1 MNLLLEN
8 PLPIWATGAV
18 LTALC
23 LVFVFARRSL
33 ASILAL
39 VAVIA
44 LTLVLVLAERMVVT
58 DREQVEA
65 TLLQLTEAIEANDL
79 IAVLALMDP
88 NAIKV
93 RTDAEKL
100 MPQVK
105 VRDAGTTTVR
115 VELDETSVPP
125 QATSF
130 FRGRVDGVHSRS
142 GARLFFFDQVEINW
156 QKSGDRWLIIDYR
169 VYQRG
174 QPIDAVKSV
183 RGNRPVR

>member
-8 PLPIWATGAV
+8 PLPIWAAGVV
-18 LTALC
+18 LTTLC
-23 LVFVFARRSL
+23 LVLVLARRSL
-33 ASILAL
+33 ASILVL
-39 VAVIA
+39 GAVIA

-65 TLLQLTEAIEANDL
+65 TLSQLTDAIEANDL
-79 IAVLALMDP
+79 TAVLALMDP
-88 NAIKV
+88 TATNV

-105 VRDAGTTTVR
+105 VRDAGATTVR
-115 VELDETSVPP
+115 VELDETSVPLR
-125 QATSF
+125 ATSF

-142 GARLFFFDQVEINW
+142 GARLFFFDQVEIDW
-156 QKSGDRWLIIDYR
+156 QKTGDRWLIVDYR

-174 QPIDAVKSV
+174 QPIEAVKSV